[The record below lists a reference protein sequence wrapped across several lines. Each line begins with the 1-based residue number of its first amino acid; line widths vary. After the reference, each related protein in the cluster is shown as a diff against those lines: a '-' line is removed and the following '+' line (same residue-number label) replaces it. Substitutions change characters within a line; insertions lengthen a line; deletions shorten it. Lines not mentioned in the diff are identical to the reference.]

1 MSIYNPGRFKN
12 GNEDRLIPIEGSI
25 FTGVYVDRTDF
36 GTRPEIRTSAERG
49 FLFPLARRIN
59 LDQFARQTLPFTA
72 GKGSADGRAVP
83 VVAFSAGFSAT
94 MPNMKRIQAF
104 GEAGKRDQES
114 SARGKTVRDFERGD
128 PE

>member
-104 GEAGKRDQES
+104 GEAGQRGAGAICEGES
-114 SARGKTVRDFERGD
+114 RQGF
-128 PE
+128 